1 MMLVIFFVLM
11 LAFLAYIFLPL
22 AQDSYWP
29 FVRRGALAGIQGDK
43 KEGLWAISDVDFEYE
58 MGKLTREDYI
68 STRESLKREAL
79 HVLER
84 ERDLSE
90 KIALKPKR
98 EISEALK
105 KDITREVLRICGKK
119 LSS

>member
-1 MMLVIFFVLM
+1 MMLIIFFILM
-11 LAFLAYIFLPL
+11 LVFIAYILVPL

-29 FVRRGALAGIQGDK
+29 FVKRGSLAGIQGDK

-79 HVLER
+79 HVLQR
-84 ERDLSE
+84 ERAFSE
-90 KIALKPKR
+90 KIVLKPEK
-98 EISEALK
+98 EISEGLK
-105 KDITREVLRICGKK
+105 KDITGEVLRICGKK